1 MVLSFVLVAFFIWVA
16 ENIATYFG
24 AWVYPHQA
32 RQWAIVGPN
41 KISSWMLLVIISF
54 IIVAALKE
62 IFPKR
67 QAVPL
72 GARAEAAANDVE
84 LDVLAKDI

>member
-1 MVLSFVLVAFFIWVA
+1 VRSMPLVLSFTLIGFFIWVA
-16 ENIATYFG
+16 ENIATFFG

-32 RQWAIVGPN
+32 RRWAIVGPN

-62 IFPKR
+62 LFPKP
-67 QAVPL
+67 QAKLVETRAGRPSATAPL
-72 GARAEAAANDVE
+72 D
-84 LDVLAKDI
+84 